1 MLELLNFSQRSIFV
15 LLLLG
20 CVAITINGQLF
31 AVTPAPSSV
40 FGPVPGGRPTAEEIQ
55 RQRNEAA
62 LKTSTTAVVQP
73 KPIKPLVS
81 PPVKGHVLA
90 DDGYRYKTIRR
101 FRVFRT
107 HY

>member
-1 MLELLNFSQRSIFV
+1 M
-15 LLLLG
+15 
-20 CVAITINGQLF
+20 AITINGQLF
-31 AVTPAPSSV
+31 SVTPAPSSV

-55 RQRNEAA
+55 RQREEAA
-62 LKTSTTAVVQP
+62 SKIRTATIIQP
-73 KPIKPLVS
+73 QPIKPLAL

-101 FRVFRT
+101 FRISRT